1 MAYYPIFLELKNR
14 RCLVIGGGEIALW
27 KTKSLLECGARVQ
40 VVAPRINAGLKML
53 IRRKKISWISET
65 FRPEHLNGMEL
76 VIAATDHKKTNA
88 LAAREAKKR
97 NVWINVADQPAL
109 CGFILPS
116 VVRRG
121 KLTIAVST
129 GGISPALSKWIRQDL
144 QQRYGDDW
152 EQLLKTMHPAR
163 ARVQKAVSSVGRR
176 KKLLENALSAYIA
189 AINEG
194 TK

>member
-1 MAYYPIFLELKNR
+1 MAYYPVFLELKNR
-14 RCLVIGGGEIALW
+14 RCLVIGGGEVAFW
-27 KTKSLLECGARVQ
+27 KTQALLECGARVQ
-40 VVAPRINAGLKML
+40 VVAPRINAGLKTL
-53 IRRKKISWISET
+53 VRRKKIGWTCEV
-65 FRPEHLNGMEL
+65 FRPEHLDGMEL

-88 LAAREAKKR
+88 LAARESKKR
-97 NVWINVADQPAL
+97 NLWINVVDQPAL

-144 QQRYGDDW
+144 QKRYGPSW
-152 EQLLKTMHPAR
+152 EQLLKTMRPAR
-163 ARVQKAVSSVGRR
+163 ARVQKALPSVGRR
-176 KKLLENALSAYIA
+176 KKILENALNAYIA
-189 AINEG
+189 AINKG